1 MNFTKILIANRGE
14 IACRIIRTAKALGY
28 RTVAVYSE
36 ADAQALHVAM
46 ADEAV
51 CIGPAPVRE
60 SYLNVAALLAAARS
74 TGADAVHPGYGFL
87 SENDSFAQACLDA
100 GLVFIGPD
108 PQAILKMG
116 NKAGAK
122 RLMLAAGVPCVPGYQ
137 GTDQSDA
144 TLLAKAGEIGFPIMV
159 KAAAGGGGRGMKV
172 AKTEDDLAEAVST
185 ARSEAKAA
193 FGNGDVY
200 IEKYLEKPR
209 HIKIQV
215 LGDGKGRAVHLGE
228 RRAILAERAA
238 AVAANAAGPA
248 SVDDGEGTVGA
259 AGEGLSA
266 SAPAPSYAAVDRTL
280 QVLSRRT
287 KNNPVLIGEPGV
299 GKTELAKA
307 LAKVLGRPLIR
318 LQCYDGMEQ
327 REALYEWNHAAQ
339 LLHMR
344 AAATHAGSAAT
355 PQDIESEVYQKRFL
369 VKRPLLEALQTEAPG
384 ALLLIDEVDRTDEP
398 FEAFLL
404 EYLGEYQVSIP
415 ELGTI
420 KAEVAPI
427 TILTSNRTRDLND
440 AVKRRCLYQW
450 MDYPDRERE
459 LAVVRS
465 QVPQASAQLTEQ
477 VAEFVGRLRSQ
488 PFASAFQRA
497 PGIAESVEWAKA
509 LVALD
514 TLTLDPEVVQ
524 DTVGI
529 LFKQREDI
537 AAITPLLDDLLA
549 PAPTVL

>member
-1 MNFTKILIANRGE
+1 M
-14 IACRIIRTAKALGY
+14 TAKDTFKTIDEL
-28 RTVAVYSE
+28 
-36 ADAQALHVAM
+36 AQALEGVGYFA
-46 ADEAV
+46 ERRLITAV
-51 CIGPAPVRE
+51 
-60 SYLNVAALLAAARS
+60 
-74 TGADAVHPGYGFL
+74 FL
-87 SENDSFAQACLDA
+87 S
-100 GLVFIGPD
+100 
-108 PQAILKMG
+108 LKLE
-116 NKAGAK
+116 
-122 RLMLAAGVPCVPGYQ
+122 RP
-137 GTDQSDA
+137 
-144 TLLAKAGEIGFPIMV
+144 LL
-159 KAAAGGGGRGMKV
+159 
-172 AKTEDDLAEAVST
+172 
-185 ARSEAKAA
+185 
-193 FGNGDVY
+193 
-200 IEKYLEKPR
+200 LE
-209 HIKIQV
+209 
-215 LGDGKGRAVHLGE
+215 
-228 RRAILAERAA
+228 
-238 AVAANAAGPA
+238 
-248 SVDDGEGTVGA
+248 
-259 AGEGLSA
+259 
-266 SAPAPSYAAVDRTL
+266 
-280 QVLSRRT
+280 
-287 KNNPVLIGEPGV
+287 GEPGV

-307 LAKVLGRPLIR
+307 LSKVLGRPLIR

-344 AAATHAGSAAT
+344 AAASTT
-355 PQDIESEVYQKRFL
+355 NPQDIEREVYQQRFL
-369 VKRPLLEALQTEAPG
+369 VKRPLLEALQTAAPG
-384 ALLLIDEVDRTDEP
+384 ALLLIDEVDRADEP

-420 KAEVAPI
+420 KADIAPV

-465 QVPQASAQLTEQ
+465 QVPEASAKLTEQ

-488 PFASAFQRA
+488 PFSSAFQRA

-537 AAITPLLDDLLA
+537 AAITPLLNDLLA
-549 PAPTVL
+549 PSPASPLA